1 MQSIEKKGD
10 RNEEANK
17 NVEEVG
23 NERYGERGGGGGW
36 VGDLD
41 APLLS
46 LMGVS
51 PPDTV
56 KKQSSANLWYI
67 FTIWQYGWW
76 QSQSERVL
84 HKNVYFYSEVPCAVN
99 TTSGECC
106 RFPFKYKDVSYQDCT
121 KADHHRPWCSLD
133 PVFKGRWGDCGRC
146 DLLFSLKNLKTPP
159 SLDLKHTIPN
169 SALIHSADI
178 FWRNEALGEL

>member
-1 MQSIEKKGD
+1 MKGT
-10 RNEEANK
+10 
-17 NVEEVG
+17 
-23 NERYGERGGGGGW
+23 GGGRGV
-36 VGDLD
+36 VGPEVWT
-41 APLLS
+41 PLS
-46 LMGVS
+46 SHWWVS
-51 PPDTV
+51 PRLTRSRN
-56 KKQSSANLWYI
+56 KAQQTCGYF

-76 QSQSERVL
+76 QSQSESVL
-84 HKNVYFYSEVPCAVN
+84 HKNVYFYSEIPCAVN

-146 DLLFSLKNLKTPP
+146 DLLFSLKNLKTPS

-169 SALIHSADI
+169 SAFIGMGLWGSSNSLG
-178 FWRNEALGEL
+178 FWYASPMSQGRGWGRGRQAG

>member
-1 MQSIEKKGD
+1 MQSIEKKDG
-10 RNEEANK
+10 RNEEDNK
-17 NVEEVG
+17 NVEEEG
-23 NERYGERGGGGGW
+23 NERYGGRERGGWHGG
-36 VGDLD
+36 LD
-41 APLLS
+41 TPLHP

-51 PPDTV
+51 TPDTV
-56 KKQSSANLWYI
+56 KKQSSANLWLF

-159 SLDLKHTIPN
+159 SLELNHTIPN
-169 SALIHSADI
+169 SAFIHSADV
-178 FWRNEALGEL
+178 FWRNGSWGEL

>member
-10 RNEEANK
+10 GNEEANK

-23 NERYGERGGGGGW
+23 NERYGGRGGGWLGGRF
-36 VGDLD
+36 GCPS
-41 APLLS
+41 PLTDGCLPARHGQETKLS
-46 LMGVS
+46 KLV
-51 PPDTV
+51 V
-56 KKQSSANLWYI
+56 YFYNV
-67 FTIWQYGWW
+67 TIWMI

-178 FWRNEALGEL
+178 F